1 MPPKRKPSQI
11 LIDELLEMGIDA
23 MRDTILA
30 SFERSSMA
38 SGAPRAASRYACFVQ
53 GCMTPTQNICMSC
66 RRPYCATHAEW
77 KRADGFVICF
87 NCFQFLWHSA
97 KEAASRG
104 AWDAWQKHSSW
115 QGRATSKVHEEKRQ
129 PSLSPWEILGIE
141 PDATEDQIKKAF
153 RSIAAKMHPDVV
165 PAEEREQAREKFM
178 KASAAYD
185 AMMSALKAAQ
195 R

>member
-1 MPPKRKPSQI
+1 MPPRRKPSQV

-30 SFERSSMA
+30 SFERSAAA
-38 SGAPRAASRYACFVQ
+38 SGGVRPPTRYVCYIQ
-53 GCMTPTQNICMSC
+53 GCTAHTSNICMSC

-77 KRADGFVICF
+77 RRSDGFVICF

-104 AWDAWQKHSSW
+104 SWDAWQRNSSW
-115 QGRATSKVHEEKRQ
+115 KSKAASAPVEEKAKKPQ
-129 PSLSPWEILGIE
+129 APWDILGVE
-141 PDATEDQIKKAF
+141 PDATEEQIKKAF

-178 KASAAYD
+178 RASSAYD
-185 AMMSALKAAQ
+185 AMMAALRAAQ